1 MYSQFPPNFFFPNHG
16 FKIPRN
22 VIISEDYNIAPGNCL
37 CLLNPQKFFQIK
49 IGIMISELKSKT
61 SLKLSS

>member
-16 FKIPRN
+16 FKILRN
-22 VIISEDYNIAPGNCL
+22 VIISEYCNIPLANCL
-37 CLLNPQKFFQIK
+37 CLLNSYKYFQIK